1 MAIGEFTARTDEM
14 VARRRDQIV
23 REAQELEAAGASCLD
38 LTGVTP
44 EIYAEAARAV
54 KIPVLGGQA
63 TSVADGRIFT
73 NFQLRAA
80 NVDRE
85 PGPTNIARFVYDYV
99 TTTLDHVRAAQF

>member
-1 MAIGEFTARTDEM
+1 
-14 VARRRDQIV
+14 
-23 REAQELEAAGASCLD
+23 
-38 LTGVTP
+38 
-44 EIYAEAARAV
+44 V